1 MSIISR
7 DLSVPLSAEDA
18 FAINIS
24 ATAALKR
31 IEFSKVGHLDGISR
45 QPASG
50 TTHKLSNLS
59 NAKYLITAIFLDDTR
74 HSIKADP
81 VSVPTSPTFTKSY
94 AAQTPDQELDSAP
107 SNTAVPQTSALQ
119 GLDHALKVMAGSFS
133 SALYSAGKDQ
143 DAIDAMAVKQY
154 EILISDD
161 DQVRSFVI
169 TAAEMAAGHVLSDGA
184 VFIKNYVR
192 YECVVNAIS
201 DMGVSA
207 PSAAFEAMASDH
219 PNKPLPITMANQSNL
234 ANDVLRVLVPLSD
247 DYETWNQSSFLSG
260 PTNDLIALQNGDE
273 TIQIKIFDHD
283 NTVLK
288 VTNPVWA
295 TLDTS
300 VPYYLSSY
308 SAIQVDIT
316 GIAIGRALKLKHTV
330 SNRLGESVPSDW
342 SVPILHM
349 RHSLL
354 SARLYTLSDY
364 QAKAP
369 SVPTVVDDQ
378 SVGDQN
384 GNYLT
389 ITASSRTSV
398 TNTGYQA
405 GSINIESTSG
415 VPLAIGSGYLDS
427 EEMSKD
433 GLEYGYS
440 KSIAPG
446 DSFSLSEPYSA
457 DDFYTITV
465 MGTYTENQYAVTG
478 YNGEQGVGP
487 HAAGGNANAWSPLSS
502 STSVPKLKH
511 SIKSTATLLDDA
523 NSEIKWR
530 AFSGLDGSFKIYVNE
545 FKSEGY
551 GSVPIAPA
559 TECTK
564 EFSTNGGVITFKRF
578 GESATQ
584 YGLASSRMKVT
595 ATQGSSSS
603 STTYN
608 VDDIKADR
616 SPLTYG
622 DLLNGEVTSLACQI
636 DAWYSVSQTD
646 LPSRNGASLSLD
658 LTALQSKGLSSST
671 LDMVKGAAACDI
683 DEEADFQNDIGLDI
697 RPFKASTNPTSVVLS
712 TANYHDEVLEAT
724 VSFAANGGREHKQ
737 ILIDVLDRNAD
748 GDTQR
753 ASIIVPVTAAGL
765 TEGYQLLRLYKASK
779 NSLTSDN
786 WVYQNT
792 PISGTG
798 SENGDNVVYKVSMRN
813 NGTHSEAS
821 GVTESNV
828 AVPYGNPTYAVSMNA
843 AERSVTTTTTLN
855 GRMITAEYVIGI
867 DSTPSPSDAPLYT
880 QMPAPNNGVLGTRPS
895 TDNKGNVV
903 STYYFGSAP
912 GGSTGGNFDSDLS
925 KHFAAV
931 QLEAGAA
938 DPIHNFYDNTG
949 AMTPAF

>member
-1 MSIISR
+1 MSTISR
-7 DLSVPLSAEDA
+7 DLSVPLSAEDG

-24 ATAALKR
+24 ASAALKR

-45 QPASG
+45 QNASG
-50 TTHKLSNLS
+50 TTHKLRNLD
-59 NAKYLITAIFLDDTR
+59 NAQYLVTAIFADDSR
-74 HSIKADP
+74 NSIKAHP
-81 VSVPTSPTFTKSY
+81 VSVPTPPVFSKSY
-94 AAQTPDQELDSAP
+94 AAQTPGQVLDSAP
-107 SNTAVPQTSALQ
+107 SNTADPQTSFLQ
-119 GLDHALKVMAGSFS
+119 GLDNALKVMAGSFS

-143 DAIDAMAVKQY
+143 AAIDAMAVKQY
-154 EILISDD
+154 EILLADD
-161 DQVRSFVI
+161 EQVQSFVI
-169 TAAEMAAGHVLSDGA
+169 TADEMAAGKELSDGA

-207 PSAAFEAMASDH
+207 PSAAFEALATDY
-219 PNKPLPITMANQSNL
+219 PNKPLKITIGDQSSL
-234 ANDVLRVLVPLSD
+234 ASDVLRVLVPLSN
-247 DYETWNQSSFLSG
+247 DYDTWNQSSFLSG
-260 PTNDLIALQNGDE
+260 PSNDLIALQNGDE
-273 TIQIKIFDHD
+273 TIQIKIYDWD
-283 NTVLK
+283 DSVLK

-295 TLDTS
+295 TMDTS

-330 SNRLGESVPSDW
+330 SNKLGESIPSDW
-342 SVPILHM
+342 SEPILQM
-349 RHSLL
+349 RTSLL
-354 SARLYTLSDY
+354 AARTYTLSDY
-364 QAKAP
+364 IAKPP
-369 SVPTVVDDQ
+369 SVPTVVDNQ

-384 GNYLT
+384 GNYVT

-415 VPLAIGSGYLDS
+415 VPLVIGSGYLDS

-446 DSFSLSEPYSA
+446 DSFSLSEPYAS
-457 DDFYTITV
+457 DNTYSITV
-465 MGTYTENQYAVTG
+465 FGTYTENQYATTG
-478 YNGEQGVGP
+478 PNGEQGVGP
-487 HAAGGNANAWSPLSS
+487 HPAGGHPGFSTLSS
-502 STSVPKLKH
+502 ATSVPILKH
-511 SIKSTATLLDDA
+511 SIKSTAVLLDDA
-523 NSEIKWR
+523 SSEIKWR
-530 AFSGLDGSFKIYVNE
+530 SVSGMAAPFVIYEHV

-551 GSVPIAPA
+551 GSVPISPV

-765 TEGYQLLRLYKASK
+765 TEGYQLLRLYKASR

-867 DSTPSPSDAPLYT
+867 DSTPSPSDAPLYK

-949 AMTPAF
+949 NMTPAF